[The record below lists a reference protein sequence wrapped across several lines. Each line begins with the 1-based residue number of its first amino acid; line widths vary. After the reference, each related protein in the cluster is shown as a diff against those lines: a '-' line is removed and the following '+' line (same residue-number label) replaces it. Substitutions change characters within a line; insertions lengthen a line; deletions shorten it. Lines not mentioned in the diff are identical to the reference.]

1 MTACLNTRVRT
12 RHKGVGPIADRSS
25 RRDAVSWWLIQMT
38 EAEEMG
44 CARRK
49 PEVKTSQILASS
61 VGAGV
66 QQRLPLVPTVFLHFL

>member
-1 MTACLNTRVRT
+1 
-12 RHKGVGPIADRSS
+12 
-25 RRDAVSWWLIQMT
+25 MT

-49 PEVKTSQILASS
+49 PEVKTSQILAPS

-66 QQRLPLVPTVFLHFL
+66 QQRLPLVPTGFLHFL